1 MKVGI
6 YGRVLNT
13 ENAADFFNLLLGELS
28 KREISYIIHEDFAT
42 YIENELGITVVTETF
57 ASDAKITKIMDV
69 LISIGGD
76 GTLLDTLSIVRE
88 SGVPVLGINTGRL
101 GFLASTAK
109 NDISE
114 ALDELVNGTY
124 TLDKRTVLQLES
136 DKNLFNG
143 APYALNDFVLHKK
156 DTSSMITVHAYLN
169 GEFLNSYWSDGLIV
183 ATPTGSSGYSLS
195 CGGPIIF
202 PRSSSFVITPIAP
215 HNLNVR
221 PIIVSNDNVIS
232 FEVEGRSST
241 FLSTLD
247 SRSETIDANTQI
259 AIRKADFTMNLIRL
273 SNDNFLRTLRQKLMW
288 GLDQRN

>member
-13 ENAADFFNLLLGELS
+13 ENAADFFNHLLEELS
-28 KREISYIIHEDFAT
+28 KRNIAYTLHEDFVT
-42 YIENELGITVVTETF
+42 YLENELNITVAGETF
-57 ASDAKITKIMDV
+57 ASDANITKIMDV

-76 GTLLDTLSIVRE
+76 GTLLDTLSIVRD
-88 SGVPVLGINTGRL
+88 SGIPVLGINTGRL

-109 NDISE
+109 DDIE
-114 ALDELVNGTY
+114 NALNELVKGTY
-124 TLDKRTVLQLES
+124 TLDKRTVLKLES
-136 DKNLFNG
+136 DKDLFNG
-143 APYALNDFVLHKK
+143 IPYALNDFVLHKK

-202 PRSSSFVITPIAP
+202 PRSSSFAITPIAP

-232 FEVEGRSST
+232 FEVEGRSSS
-241 FLSTLD
+241 FLATLD
-247 SRSETIDANTQI
+247 SRSETIDARTQI

-273 SNDNFLRTLRQKLMW
+273 DKENFLQTLRQKLMW

>member
-13 ENAADFFNLLLGELS
+13 ENAADFFNLLLSELS
-28 KREISYIIHEDFAT
+28 KRGIGYTLHEDFLV
-42 YIENELGITVVTETF
+42 YLENELNLSVASETF
-57 ASDAKITKIMDV
+57 SSDTDITTIMDV

-76 GTLLDTLSIVRE
+76 GTLLDTLSIVRD
-88 SGVPVLGINTGRL
+88 SGIPVLGINTGRL

-109 NDISE
+109 NDVKD
-114 ALDELVNGTY
+114 ALDELVAGTY
-124 TLDKRTVLQLES
+124 RLDKRTVLQLES
-136 DKNLFNG
+136 DKDLFNG

-156 DTSSMITVHAYLN
+156 DTSSMITVHTYLN

-232 FEVEGRSST
+232 FEVEGRSAS
-241 FLSTLD
+241 FLATLD
-247 SRSETIDANTQI
+247 SRSEAIDTNTQI

-273 SNDNFLRTLRQKLMW
+273 GKENFLKTLRQKLMW